1 MNIILTRP
9 LNDTENLMQEL
20 FNLGHKIIHIPT
32 LKIKSANLE
41 KIDIENFNALVF
53 TSSNAVKNLSVKG
66 EKENIKCF
74 CVGSVTEKIAR
85 LSGFTKTISAS
96 GNVNALKNLI
106 LNSNELKKN
115 DKLAYICGDQ
125 ITLELDKELGREGFR
140 VKKFINYFSEKIT
153 SLNDANIDLIKKY
166 PPNVIFVYSLRSA
179 ESFNSIVAN
188 YSLAPMM
195 TQSIVMCISKKIV
208 DYLDKAGWKK
218 NKIFSPGN
226 EIVELERIT

>member
-20 FNLGHKIIHIPT
+20 FNLGHKIIHVPT

-125 ITLELDKELGREGFR
+125 ITLELDKELEREGFK

-208 DYLDKAGWKK
+208 DYLNKAGWKK
-218 NKIFSPGN
+218 NKIFNPGN